1 MNFSPFGSP
10 FPGSIPGIHQFA
22 ASGALSSSATSA
34 QVHFACEILII
45 SSSSPFYT
53 IYHFQDTANRY
64 HSTNVNMPHF
74 NQSHAPILSKF
85 RSDDSI
91 NSNMN
96 KYNGHANQYTTPY
109 TQQSEDN
116 KRSITTYPQSS
127 ATTTTTAQTTSQPPE
142 ISQDLCN
149 AILQQQNDAK
159 RGRSINN
166 HN

>member
-1 MNFSPFGSP
+1 
-10 FPGSIPGIHQFA
+10 
-22 ASGALSSSATSA
+22 
-34 QVHFACEILII
+34 
-45 SSSSPFYT
+45 
-53 IYHFQDTANRY
+53 
-64 HSTNVNMPHF
+64 MPHF
-74 NQSHAPILSKF
+74 NQTHAPILNKF

-96 KYNGHANQYTTPY
+96 KYNSHTNQYTTPY

-127 ATTTTTAQTTSQPPE
+127 VTTTTTAQTTSQPPE

-159 RGRSINN
+159 RGTLKGILLFVL
-166 HN
+166 